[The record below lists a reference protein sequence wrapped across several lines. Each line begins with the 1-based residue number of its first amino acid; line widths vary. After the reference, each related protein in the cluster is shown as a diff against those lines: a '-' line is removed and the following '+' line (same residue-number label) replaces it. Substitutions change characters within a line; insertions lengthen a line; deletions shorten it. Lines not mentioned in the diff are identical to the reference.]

1 MQISVKYH
9 ELENK
14 TADGGNTE
22 RPPFFQNAAMQEF
35 NEMLGLREAR
45 KNIREICAYAL
56 IQKRR
61 AAQDMQVQPVS
72 LHMIFKGSP
81 GTGKTTVARL
91 YGSILKDTGLLRKGH
106 LVEIERADLVGEYVG
121 HTAIKTRE
129 AVKRALGGVLFIDEA
144 YALAQGGE
152 RDFGREAI
160 ATLVKS
166 MEDHKDELV
175 VILAGYSRQ
184 MEAFLDMN
192 PGLRSRFPIQIE
204 FQDYEAEELF
214 QIALNMYEKRE
225 YLLTNRAR
233 WKLREITNTML
244 REKSA
249 DFGNARTIRNLV
261 EQSIRSQSMRL
272 VQEERFERDDL
283 MTIECQ
289 DICFDENQTRKNRM
303 MVQP

>member
-9 ELENK
+9 ELENR
-14 TADGGNTE
+14 TADGNHPE
-22 RPPFFQNAAMQEF
+22 RPPFFQNFAMQEL
-35 NEMLGLREAR
+35 NGMLGLQEAR
-45 KNIREICAYAL
+45 KNIMEICAYAL

-61 AAQDMQVQPVS
+61 AANDMQAQPVS
-72 LHMIFKGSP
+72 LHMIFKGAP

-91 YGSILKDTGLLRKGH
+91 YGAILKEAGLLKRGH

-166 MEDHKDELV
+166 MEDHKEELV
-175 VILAGYSRQ
+175 VILAGYSQQ
-184 MEAFLDMN
+184 METFLDIN

-204 FQDYEAEELF
+204 FRDYEAEELF
-214 QIALNMYEKRE
+214 QIALNMYEQRE

-233 WKLREITNTML
+233 WKLREITYAMIRDKAL
-244 REKSA
+244 
-249 DFGNARTIRNLV
+249 DFGNARAIRNLV
-261 EQSIRSQSMRL
+261 EQSIRAQSMRL
-272 VQEERFERDDL
+272 VCEKQFERESL

-289 DICFDENQTRKNRM
+289 DLCFENSPMKYK
-303 MVQP
+303 